1 MPMLKRIKVV
11 PLAAESYGVRSMCTY
26 VETPDV
32 RILLDAGVSLC
43 PNRFGLP
50 PHPREFEAIGQC
62 RQRISESAQKAR
74 IVTISHYHYDHHTP
88 SFEDWLVNWTKADET
103 AKDIYQDKILLV
115 KNPREQINSSQRERG
130 WMFAKTGGTYAEK
143 TFNADFRSFAFG
155 ATTLEFSQP
164 VFHGPENS
172 EMGWVLM
179 TSISFQDEKFM
190 FAPDVQGP
198 MSSRTLQLIL
208 GENPRL
214 LMIGGPPIYLVPSRV
229 SEHQLQLSLKN
240 LREITRKVPHVIL
253 DHHILRDVDWQQKTT
268 EILYEAY
275 NSDSILQTAAEF
287 AGGRNAY
294 LEANRKTL
302 FEENPVT
309 NEFGK
314 WMKLPEEKKKLT
326 PPPI

>member
-1 MPMLKRIKVV
+1 MLKHIKVL
-11 PLAAESYGVRSMCTY
+11 PLAAESFGVRSMCTY

-32 RILLDAGVSLC
+32 HILLDAGVSLC

-50 PHPREFEAIGQC
+50 PHPREFDAIRQC
-62 RQRISESAQKAR
+62 RQKISESAKKAK

-103 AKDIYQDKILLV
+103 AKNIYQDKVLLI

-130 WMFAKTGGTYAEK
+130 WIFAKTGGTYAEK
-143 TFNADFRSFAFG
+143 TFNADCQSFAFG
-155 ATTLEFSQP
+155 ATVLKFSEP

-179 TSISFQDEKFM
+179 TSISFQDEKFT

-198 MSSRTLQLIL
+198 MSFRTLQLIL
-208 GENPRL
+208 GENPQL
-214 LMIGGPPIYLVPSRV
+214 LMIGGPPLYLVPSRV
-229 SEHQLQLSLKN
+229 SENQLQLSLKN
-240 LREITRKVPHVIL
+240 LQEIARKVPHVIL
-253 DHHILRDVDWQQKTT
+253 DHHILRDADWQQKTV

-275 NSDSILQTAAEF
+275 NSDSMLQTAAEF
-287 AGGRNAY
+287 IGRRNAY
-294 LEANRKTL
+294 LEANRKKL
-302 FEENPVT
+302 FEENPAT

-314 WMKLPEEKKKLT
+314 WMKLTEEKKKLT
-326 PPPI
+326 APPI